1 MVADKW
7 QKKTFIFEK
16 LKIRNIFYRTLNR
29 HVMYCSVTSSCSVFV
44 LPIIWLHTSGKFTLK
59 NDKKAKNIKNRRHL
73 EASLKSEKG
82 WSDFLAVAEPLLHL
96 ARLHLQQLAEL
107 NQPRV
112 RRLHKKYKV
121 KSSVVD
127 LDPDPAPNPSI
138 IKRNNNKNLDFY
150 CFMTSLLLFYQCS
163 GSGSVGSVCFW
174 ASWIRIRIH

>member
-1 MVADKW
+1 
-7 QKKTFIFEK
+7 
-16 LKIRNIFYRTLNR
+16 
-29 HVMYCSVTSSCSVFV
+29 
-44 LPIIWLHTSGKFTLK
+44 
-59 NDKKAKNIKNRRHL
+59 L